1 MDIIG
6 SQNEI
11 YYILG
16 NLVENLV
23 MYVLDQRAAVDT
35 WRFKNRRALQRLRV
49 PSTITKVEGPFK
61 HYNGWGSPQG
71 LELLVHEAYEAWSY

>member
-16 NLVENLV
+16 NLV
-23 MYVLDQRAAVDT
+23 MYVLDHPTAVDT
-35 WRFKNRRALQRLRV
+35 WRFINRRPLQRLRV
-49 PSTITKVEGPFK
+49 PSTVTTIEGRLK
-61 HYNGWGSPQG
+61 QYNGWGSPQG